1 MAVFFVSAREDNT
14 IGSKEPGGRS
24 LMRLGVCTS
33 VDRADYVREC
43 GFDYFEYGLRR
54 MRETTIE
61 QIREWRTHFD
71 RIGLYPESY
80 NGFFPSDLPIVGERR
95 NLSDITDYADE
106 LLAKAHELG
115 GQIAVLGSGDA
126 RRIPEGSDL
135 KKAEDDFLILL
146 DQLGNVAR
154 RHGIRIVLEPLR
166 AVETNFINTVEEG
179 WTLVHK
185 LGHPQVG
192 IMCDLFHMV
201 ENGEDLTVL
210 RKTGADLWHVHV
222 SNPLTRHCVGVQD
235 DYDYSRFF
243 HILKEVGYDSRISIE
258 AIMPNFEQDA
268 RIGIQ
273 KLKEIF
279 RP

>member
-1 MAVFFVSAREDNT
+1 
-14 IGSKEPGGRS
+14 
-24 LMRLGVCTS
+24 
-33 VDRADYVREC
+33 
-43 GFDYFEYGLRR
+43 
-54 MRETTIE
+54 
-61 QIREWRTHFD
+61 
-71 RIGLYPESY
+71 
-80 NGFFPSDLPIVGERR
+80 
-95 NLSDITDYADE
+95 
-106 LLAKAHELG
+106 
-115 GQIAVLGSGDA
+115 
-126 RRIPEGSDL
+126 
-135 KKAEDDFLILL
+135 
-146 DQLGNVAR
+146 
-154 RHGIRIVLEPLR
+154 
-166 AVETNFINTVEEG
+166 
-179 WTLVHK
+179 
-185 LGHPQVG
+185 
-192 IMCDLFHMV
+192 MV